1 MNADQSIILIGMLAV
16 FSYLQISVWWIGN
29 RAYSID
35 YETRCLVRRRGLCKL
50 IYFKP
55 EHFGRYSIWE
65 VAFFFFS
72 YLQLILFSV
81 LFALSFFYDIARVAA
96 RGAVIVVIVS
106 LTAMVAR
113 IAYNDIT
120 CAIEDRK
127 MGYRPK
133 RKKRSEIP
141 SYGIPGVS
149 DKLMDALDELSRT
162 IKYQLQY
169 LYDKKRNRIKN
180 GDREALERLADEFV
194 WYFKNYLNV
203 EVDEDKETVILK
215 GKLARRY
222 EIECSF
228 DSQKRSV
235 FPDLNGAAYRP
246 HLVVKGT
253 KDYLGIEFVSA
264 DVDEFDTPGRA
275 EIVTLYSLALYENLN
290 EGAEFTIREGPKIVG
305 TGKILSVVPNGAR

>member
-1 MNADQSIILIGMLAV
+1 M
-16 FSYLQISVWWIGN
+16 GN
-29 RAYSID
+29 RLYSIE

-65 VAFFFFS
+65 VVFFFAS
-72 YLQLILFSV
+72 YLQLILFSI
-81 LFALSFFYDIARVAA
+81 LFALSFFYDIARAAAFGVSIALTVSVAA
-96 RGAVIVVIVS
+96 I
-106 LTAMVAR
+106 VAR
-113 IAYNDIT
+113 LAYNDIS
-120 CAIEDRK
+120 CVIEDRR

-141 SYGIPGVS
+141 SYGIPGVP
-149 DKLMDALDELSRT
+149 DKFVDALGEFT
-162 IKYQLQY
+162 QTVKYQLRY
-169 LYDKKRNRIKN
+169 LYDKKRNRIKE
-180 GDREALERLADEFV
+180 GDQDAIDRLTDEFV
-194 WYFKNYLNV
+194 LYLKDYRNV

-215 GKLARRY
+215 GKLSRRY

-253 KDYLGIEFVSA
+253 KEYLGIEFVSA